1 MSEPNQFRQ
10 YQIVQD
16 ADGKNVELVRG
27 DNQVAVLAFDT
38 VRLDF
43 VHCHVLLQPLANP
56 AAFNEA
62 CLTLQKNGHPLS
74 ARMVDFGV
82 DDGHPFY
89 ITGNIDG
96 ETLRAYLARQNQI
109 PVWLAVMIACR
120 SLEAALAV
128 CEHGDFLT
136 GQPMDCLRVVQTG
149 PQSVLVMAADFR
161 VLDGPAGR
169 STKVRLLKSNFERQG
184 KFLKSFLQEQSGGG
198 PTAPDTLLTAVDFG
212 ELLGGCLTAMGPE
225 MIDAVKEL
233 RNGLLKFAPEHLTGE
248 IPTAQKPYALVA
260 PLLASYQEVA
270 RGVVNLVRI
279 QSQRLDMTNPYAMR
293 GTLTRAGRQVWVEQI
308 PPARVC
314 GTRVGEV
321 DRQLLKLAKKREFSS
336 LVPVVLVNDA
346 DDISCMAEEVAE
358 GVSLAELLRER
369 RSLDTQETYLV
380 LAGIDSALSQVEKAG
395 LPCRKLRL
403 EDIYLLTGFAREDSR
418 TATLLI
424 SKINEWPTFTVIVRA
439 HPSLASMSG
448 RGTDPGV
455 LLPLPASE
463 TGAGK
468 TIWGAGW
475 MAAMGR
481 FLLGL
486 ETARGRTEAEPG
498 NRERESVARLFEDE
512 ITKARVGVIS
522 SRADFLARYA
532 RVVQHPDLVKHAA
545 SEAEAIPAGARGSK
559 QPVGN
564 GKGAGRKA
572 EPAVQTIA
580 APSALSPGSDSSV
593 SVDKLNV
600 GFAEILFQ
608 SDARQTPDG
617 GASVETDWVTAT
629 GGTSW
634 TPDGDPVPRWLKAA
648 VFIGGSMVVGAVLA
662 HLDGEALWQKAR
674 PVSPPSAPSISGSAS
689 PGKSTSLAPAV
700 KPSDL
705 PPVKRPTE
713 IIPDEPPSS
722 GLSLK
727 PPAKSGLRDMITE
740 QGAGKKAK

>member
-16 ADGKNVELVRG
+16 ADGKNVELVRSG
-27 DNQVAVLAFDT
+27 DQVAVLAFDT

-43 VHCHVLLQPLANP
+43 VHCHVLLKPLENHD
-56 AAFNEA
+56 AFDKA
-62 CLTLQKNGHPLS
+62 CQTLQKNGHPIN
-74 ARMVDFGV
+74 ARMIDFGV

-89 ITGNIDG
+89 ITGNVDG
-96 ETLRAYLARQNQI
+96 ETLRAYLARQQQI

-128 CEHGDFLT
+128 CEHGDYLT
-136 GQPMDCLRVVQTG
+136 DQPVESLRVVQTG
-149 PQSVLVMAADFR
+149 PQSVLVLAADFR
-161 VLDGPAGR
+161 VIDNPAGR
-169 STKVRLLKSNFERQG
+169 SAKVRLLKSNFERQG
-184 KFLKSFLQEQSGGG
+184 KFLKSFLQDQSGGG

-212 ELLGGCLTAMGPE
+212 ELLGGCLTAMGPDMSE
-225 MIDAVKEL
+225 AVKDL
-233 RNGLLKFAPEHLTGE
+233 RNALLKFAPEHLTGE

-314 GTRVGEV
+314 GTRVGDV

-336 LVPVVLVNDA
+336 LVSVVLVNDS

-380 LAGIDSALSQVEKAG
+380 LAGIDSALSHVEKAG

-418 TATLLI
+418 TVGLLV
-424 SKINEWPTFTVIVRA
+424 SKINEWPTFTVTVRA

-463 TGAGK
+463 TAAGK
-468 TIWGAGW
+468 AIWGAGW
-475 MAAMGR
+475 MAAVGR

-486 ETARGRTEAEPG
+486 ETARGRTDAEPG
-498 NRERESVARLFEDE
+498 TREREAVVRLFEDE

-532 RVVQHPDLVKHAA
+532 RVVQHPDLLKHAG
-545 SEAEAIPAGARGSK
+545 SEAEAIPPGSRGSK
-559 QPVGN
+559 LPAAN
-564 GKGAGRKA
+564 GKGAARKA
-572 EPAVQTIA
+572 ESALQTITVA
-580 APSALSPGSDSSV
+580 SALSPGVDSVV
-593 SVDKLNV
+593 SVDKPNV
-600 GFAEILFQ
+600 GFAEILFR
-608 SDARQTPDG
+608 SDAMQTPDG
-617 GASVETDWVTAT
+617 GASVETDWISAT

-648 VFIGGSMVVGAVLA
+648 VFLGGSMVVGAVLA
-662 HLDGEALWQKAR
+662 HLTGDAFWQKAR
-674 PVSPPSAPSISGSAS
+674 PVSPPSAPSLSGPAT
-689 PGKSTSLAPAV
+689 PGKSSPLAPAL
-700 KPSDL
+700 KPSDQV
-705 PPVKRPTE
+705 PVMRPTE
-713 IIPDEPPSS
+713 IIPDTAPPT
-722 GLSLK
+722 GLGLK
-727 PPAKSGLRDMITE
+727 PPTKSGIRELITE
-740 QGAGKKAK
+740 QGTKQKPK

>member
-1 MSEPNQFRQ
+1 
-10 YQIVQD
+10 
-16 ADGKNVELVRG
+16 
-27 DNQVAVLAFDT
+27 
-38 VRLDF
+38 
-43 VHCHVLLQPLANP
+43 
-56 AAFNEA
+56 
-62 CLTLQKNGHPLS
+62 
-74 ARMVDFGV
+74 MVDFGV

-89 ITGNIDG
+89 ITGNVDG
-96 ETLRAYLARQNQI
+96 ETLRAYLARQHQI

-128 CEHGDFLT
+128 CEHGDYLT
-136 GQPMDCLRVVQTG
+136 DQPMESLRVVQTG

-161 VLDGPAGR
+161 VIDGPAGR
-169 STKVRLLKSNFERQG
+169 SAKVRLLKSNFERQG

-225 MIDAVKEL
+225 MIDAVKDL
-233 RNGLLKFAPEHLTGE
+233 RNGLLRFAPEHLTGE

-346 DDISCMAEEVAE
+346 EDISCMAEEVAE

-369 RSLDTQETYLV
+369 RGLDTQETYLV
-380 LAGIDSALSQVEKAG
+380 LAGIDSALSHVEKAG

-418 TATLLI
+418 TANLLV
-424 SKINEWPTFTVIVRA
+424 SKINEWPTFTVTVRA

-463 TGAGK
+463 TAAGK

-498 NRERESVARLFEDE
+498 NRERESVARLFDDE

-522 SRADFLARYA
+522 SRADFLNRYA
-532 RVVQHPDLVKHAA
+532 RVVQHPDLVKHAG
-545 SEAEAIPAGARGSK
+545 SEAEVIPAGARGSK
-559 QPVGN
+559 QPVAN

-580 APSALSPGSDSSV
+580 AVSALSPGMRFRG
-593 SVDKLNV
+593 L
-600 GFAEILFQ
+600 GGHAECRIRGNSFPIGCHAHTRGRRIGGDRLGHRHRRHFL
-608 SDARQTPDG
+608 DARRRSCSALVEGCGLPRRFDG
-617 GASVETDWVTAT
+617 RRRGA
-629 GGTSW
+629 GTSGRARHSGRRRGPYVATADQRSGHAW
-634 TPDGDPVPRWLKAA
+634 RIVPAVSRGQAARSSARECVPPRSFPTPHRP
-648 VFIGGSMVVGAVLA
+648 
-662 HLDGEALWQKAR
+662 
-674 PVSPPSAPSISGSAS
+674 PVSASSPRQNPASAS
-689 PGKSTSLAPAV
+689 
-700 KPSDL
+700 
-705 PPVKRPTE
+705 
-713 IIPDEPPSS
+713 
-722 GLSLK
+722 
-727 PPAKSGLRDMITE
+727 
-740 QGAGKKAK
+740 